1 MTAAFNQ
8 MLAQGPTPI
17 KFADPVNQMAQLM
30 QLKNA
35 QQTGVVNQMAIDK
48 GQREI
53 TQKNALNAAYQG
65 NIDPATGKINFPGLG
80 QRLAAEGQG
89 ELLPDIQKAEQ
100 VFRTGE
106 DTAAK
111 ARNDRIVGGL
121 ELTQN
126 ALSRIDPYS
135 PNAGEQMK
143 SIFSGAHKD
152 PVLGAW
158 LDSNGQTEA
167 ATHAT
172 VDDAVSKGTMPALY
186 LQSMSSAKS
195 IQDRI
200 AKEGT
205 PQSPVA
211 KMQADLAR
219 LPPGSPERAAL
230 EAAITKAGTVS
241 GTTIKLPP
249 IETATGSALGKGYA
263 ERIMKESG
271 TAQNSQNQI
280 NMANQILADVEN
292 SYTGADADI
301 RLKGAKLAKAI
312 GLDDVLGVGKD
323 GKSIVATEDLGRL
336 LAQTTLNGIAESNL
350 GTGKSFTDKDLQFL
364 KDVVGGSIKFDKDTI
379 IRMANIQKNIAKE
392 KHAAYRETY
401 SRLKPEYQETVFNPS
416 GNLADEPAT
425 APVASG
431 AAAPAPIQIKNN
443 EEWAKL
449 PVGQEFLDP
458 NGVKRV
464 KQ

>member
-1 MTAAFNQ
+1 MSDAFNQ

-48 GQREI
+48 GQRDI

-65 NIDPATGKINFPGLG
+65 AIDPSTGRIDYSKLG
-80 QRLAAEGQG
+80 QSLAAGGQG
-89 ELLPDIQKAEQ
+89 ELLPGIQKAQ
-100 VFRTGE
+100 QDYQTGE
-106 DTAAK
+106 DTQAK
-111 ARNDRIVGGL
+111 ARNDRIVSALG
-121 ELTQN
+121 LTQTSLSQLDPNDPDLGPKMN
-126 ALSRIDPYS
+126 A
-135 PNAGEQMK
+135 
-143 SIFSGAHKD
+143 IFSGAHRD
-152 PVLGAW
+152 PVLGKH
-158 LDSNGQTEA
+158 LDELGQTEA
-167 ATHAT
+167 ATTAT
-172 VDDAVSKGTMPALY
+172 VEKAMRDGTVPALWQ
-186 LQSMSSAKS
+186 QSLSSVKS
-195 IQDRI
+195 IQDRY
-200 AKEGT
+200 AKEGQ

-431 AAAPAPIQIKNN
+431 AAAPAPAGITEAEWQQIPAEDRALWK
-443 EEWAKL
+443 
-449 PVGQEFLDP
+449 
-458 NGVKRV
+458 
-464 KQ
+464 